1 MEELLFYKVQ
11 LLRIVGYIG
20 DDVYRLGIDLD
31 TMHTP
36 TGVETLIVNAAD
48 ATSIYDAAG
57 NAAVASQS
65 GTDNQITLNDQSPPT
80 LTQVTAITTPSNDT
94 TPSYVFTSG
103 EAGTLTSTLGFS
115 TSSSISTG
123 SNQTVTFNALSEGT
137 YSGATITVTDAA
149 GNAASLTIPDFVIDT
164 TAPTLTQVTAITTP
178 SNDTTPSYVFTSG
191 EAGTLTST
199 LGFSTSSCS
208 SISTGSNQTV
218 TFNALS
224 EGTYSGATIT
234 VTDAAGNASSL
245 TIPDFVIDT
254 TAPTLT
260 QVTAITTPSN
270 DTTPRLCFYKW

>member
-1 MEELLFYKVQ
+1 MTIPDFV
-11 LLRIVGYIG
+11 
-20 DDVYRLGIDLD
+20 ID
-31 TMHTP
+31 TT
-36 TGVETLIVNAAD
+36 A
-48 ATSIYDAAG
+48 
-57 NAAVASQS
+57 
-65 GTDNQITLNDQSPPT
+65 PT

-123 SNQTVTFNALSEGT
+123 SNQTVTFNALSEDT
-137 YSGATITVTDAA
+137 YSGETITVTDAA

-178 SNDTTPSYVFTSG
+178 SNDTTPSYVFTSD

-199 LGFSTSSCS
+199 LGFSTSS

-224 EGTYSGATIT
+224 EGTYTGATIT
-234 VTDAAGNASSL
+234 VTDAVGNAASL

-270 DTTPRLCFYKW
+270 DTTPSYVLQVVKQEH